1 MNVSFFSAQGLAT
14 GAFLMVVGITV
25 LGALIAVGARN
36 IFHNVLGLALS
47 LIGVAGLY
55 WTLGADFIGT
65 TQILLY
71 VGGVTV
77 LILYAVMLTPKEST
91 RVPWIR
97 FVPAGVLTLAVGFLL
112 VTAYGGVR
120 LALSEFHAS
129 ELGDPL
135 PTAESIGRAFL
146 EREAYLIPFELA
158 SVLLLIVVV
167 GAVFIARRKREV

>member
-1 MNVSFFSAQGLAT
+1 MTMSLFMFWLFAGLA
-14 GAFLMVVGITV
+14 I
-25 LGALIAVGARN
+25 VGAAL
-36 IFHNVLGLALS
+36 VALLGRLVNSAFALVMA

-65 TQILLY
+65 TQVLIY

-77 LILYAVMLTPKEST
+77 LLLYAVMLTPKEST

-112 VTAYGGVR
+112 LTAFSGVQ
-120 LALSEFHAS
+120 LALRDIHGTEP
-129 ELGDPL
+129 GDPQ
-135 PTAESIGRAFL
+135 PTAEMIGNAFL
-146 EREAYLIPFELA
+146 DKDMYLIPFELA

>member
-1 MNVSFFSAQGLAT
+1 MTMSVFMFWLFAGLA
-14 GAFLMVVGITV
+14 I
-25 LGALIAVGARN
+25 VGAAL
-36 IFHNVLGLALS
+36 VALLGRLVNSAFSLVMA

-65 TQILLY
+65 TQVLVY

-77 LILYAVMLTPKEST
+77 LLLYAVMLTPKEST

-97 FVPAGVLTLAVGFLL
+97 FVPAGILTLAVGFLL
-112 VTAYGGVR
+112 LTAFSGVE
-120 LALSEFHAS
+120 LALR
-129 ELGDPL
+129 ELHGAELDDPQ
-135 PTAESIGRAFL
+135 PTAEMIGNAFL
-146 EREAYLIPFELA
+146 DKDMYLIPFELA

>member
-1 MNVSFFSAQGLAT
+1 MTMSVLMFWFFAALA
-14 GAFLMVVGITV
+14 VVGA
-25 LGALIAVGARN
+25 ALVAFMGRLVNSA
-36 IFHNVLGLALS
+36 FALVMA

-97 FVPAGVLTLAVGFLL
+97 FVPAGVLTLAVGYLL
-112 VTAYGGVR
+112 LTAFNGVR
-120 LALSEFHAS
+120 LALSELHPG
-129 ELGDPL
+129 ELADPL
-135 PTAESIGRAFL
+135 PTADMIGRAFL

-167 GAVFIARRKREV
+167 GAVFIARRKKEV

>member
-1 MNVSFFSAQGLAT
+1 MSVLMFWFFALLAVV
-14 GAFLMVVGITV
+14 GAAMVAFLGRLINSAF
-25 LGALIAVGARN
+25 ALVMA
-36 IFHNVLGLALS
+36 

-97 FVPAGVLTLAVGFLL
+97 FVPAGVLTLAVGILL
-112 VTAYGGVR
+112 LTAFGGVAT
-120 LALSEFHAS
+120 ALNTLHSGGLEQ
-129 ELGDPL
+129 PL
-135 PTAESIGRAFL
+135 EPTAAAIGEAFL
-146 EREAYLIPFELA
+146 DREGYLIPFELA
-158 SVLLLIVVV
+158 SVLLLVVVV

>member
-1 MNVSFFSAQGLAT
+1 MTMSVIMFWFFALLAIA
-14 GAFLMVVGITV
+14 GAALVAFLGRLVNSAF
-25 LGALIAVGARN
+25 ALVMT
-36 IFHNVLGLALS
+36 

-65 TQILLY
+65 TQILVY

-91 RVPWIR
+91 KVPWIR
-97 FVPAGVLTLAVGFLL
+97 FVPAGVLTLAVGYLL
-112 VTAYGGVR
+112 LTAFNGVK
-120 LALSEFHAS
+120 LAMAGLPAGQ
-129 ELGDPL
+129 LAAPT
-135 PTAESIGRAFL
+135 PTAGAIGRAFL
-146 EREAYLIPFELA
+146 DRDQYLIPFELA

>member
-1 MNVSFFSAQGLAT
+1 MTMSVIMFWIFALMAVVGAGLV
-14 GAFLMVVGITV
+14 AFLPRLVNSAFSLV
-25 LGALIAVGARN
+25 LA
-36 IFHNVLGLALS
+36 

-65 TQILLY
+65 TQILIY

-77 LILYAVMLTPKEST
+77 LLLYAVMLTPKEST

-97 FVPAGVLTLAVGFLL
+97 FLPAGVLTAAIGYLLITAFNGVLLAFDTIRGVDL
-112 VTAYGGVR
+112 TAPV
-120 LALSEFHAS
+120 
-129 ELGDPL
+129 
-135 PTAESIGRAFL
+135 PTADQIGNAFL
-146 EREAYLIPFELA
+146 DKDAYLLPFELA